1 VRKIYSK
8 LWIGVVVMFERV
20 VVDPQVC
27 GGKPCVRGTR
37 IMVKN
42 ILGLVAG
49 GYDLDRIL
57 RTYPELDAEDIREA
71 LDYAAFVVDDERVIA
86 GG

>member
-1 VRKIYSK
+1 
-8 LWIGVVVMFERV
+8 MFERIA
-20 VVDPQVC
+20 VDPQVC
-27 GGKPCVRGTR
+27 SGKPCIRGTR

-49 GYDLDRIL
+49 GYDLEKIL
-57 RTYPELDAEDIREA
+57 KTYPELEEEDIRQA

>member
-1 VRKIYSK
+1 
-8 LWIGVVVMFERV
+8 MFERIA
-20 VVDPQVC
+20 VDPQVC
-27 GGKPCVRGTR
+27 SGKPCIRGTR

-49 GYDLDRIL
+49 GYDLEKIL
-57 RTYPELDAEDIREA
+57 KTYPELEEEDIRQV